1 MGSNGRKKLSYRLTR
16 PDSRYCHMTHD
27 VLKALLAPVMS
38 SRLQSAGK
46 RTGGRK
52 GWTTSFEV
60 LASWALASVTPFLS
74 NPTVLARVPFP
85 SLFTDESGAVVQSSV
100 STPATTTEGDGWIHS
115 ISYTELQG
123 VDFNNKMP
131 SAQFPV
137 SETRFSVICIGGWCP
152 VASEA

>member
-1 MGSNGRKKLSYRLTR
+1 M
-16 PDSRYCHMTHD
+16 
-27 VLKALLAPVMS
+27 
-38 SRLQSAGK
+38 
-46 RTGGRK
+46 
-52 GWTTSFEV
+52 SFEV

-74 NPTVLARVPFP
+74 NPTVLARVPFL

-100 STPATTTEGDGWIHS
+100 STPAITKGDGWIHS
-115 ISYTELQG
+115 TSCTELQG
-123 VDFNNKMP
+123 VGLNNKVP